1 MPLFALGPPWL
12 MRLARLFGLLDET
25 RPCED
30 AKSAIWPAVMGL
42 FRIMSLL
49 LLAVLLPLFGMKLLP
64 DV

>member
-1 MPLFALGPPWL
+1 MPLFVLGPPWL
-12 MRLARLFGLLDET
+12 MRLALLFGLLDET
-25 RPCED
+25 NPCED
-30 AKSAIWPAVMGL
+30 VKSAIWPAVMGL